1 MPSTFYRVPKTDQA
15 GNCLILIQK
24 VTWRNIFLTHCVF
37 QEALHMKMISFWIPC
52 IKSDCGNIAV
62 LLWTWFFEFCFIQGP
77 KSWKQNEIRNVQSKT
92 VLKFLPSLSII
103 RIWKQAN
110 NVFQR
115 YLLFINFSYLL
126 KLLWQIKA
134 SCIKVL
140 TQILKS
146 IHFGRQNI
154 SFVST

>member
-77 KSWKQNEIRNVQSKT
+77 KSKMKLEMFKVRLYSNFYLLYLSLGFESKPT
-92 VLKFLPSLSII
+92 MFFKDTFYLSIFLI
-103 RIWKQAN
+103 FWSCYGK
-110 NVFQR
+110 
-115 YLLFINFSYLL
+115 L
-126 KLLWQIKA
+126 KL
-134 SCIKVL
+134 V
-140 TQILKS
+140 
-146 IHFGRQNI
+146 
-154 SFVST
+154 VSKF